1 MISSSGVVKLKCRN
15 IKLIKNAV
23 LIVMFSGATA
33 VFAGGPPAGMKMPT
47 PKADIYVVQKPTTL
61 PVTLKYPAT
70 IKAYK
75 RVQVVSRV
83 VGILESKY
91 FKEGQKVNEGD
102 LLYKIE
108 DDTYEARVEA
118 AKASLQMSEA
128 NLNNATRNW
137 KRIKKLFSQK
147 AVSADKRDNAL
158 FAYEQSLA
166 AVALAKA
173 QLKQAQ
179 IDLDYTKVKAP
190 ISGVVGLKQV
200 DVGDLVSNMP
210 PSRLVE
216 ITQKDKV
223 YVEFS
228 MPMSDYKK
236 IKNHI
241 WNIKDDNTLK
251 VNIEINGKVLKK
263 VGMVD
268 FIDVNTDNKT
278 SIVKMRAVFDNQDG
292 YLMPGQFVRV
302 ITNNIIQK
310 DIITIP
316 QKAVL
321 QNPLGTI
328 VFIEEHGHVD
338 IRPVVV
344 GDTSKDNFIV
354 NGGALKVGDK
364 VIVNNFF
371 RLKPGAEVVVDKI
384 INKQGN

>member
-1 MISSSGVVKLKCRN
+1 MKKTKLISSLLSATLM
-15 IKLIKNAV
+15 L
-23 LIVMFSGATA
+23 GATT
-33 VFAGGPPAGMKMPT
+33 VFAGGPPVGAHKMPI
-47 PKADIYVVQKPTTL
+47 PKADIYIVPNPAVL
-61 PVTLKYPAT
+61 PITLKYPAT
-70 IKAYK
+70 VKAYK
-75 RVQVVSRV
+75 KVQVVARAL
-83 VGILESKY
+83 GILEKKD
-91 FKEGQKVNEGD
+91 FREGQSVNKGD
-102 LLYKIE
+102 ALYEIE
-108 DDTYEARVEA
+108 DDIYKARVEA
-118 AKASLQMSEA
+118 AKASLEMSSA
-128 NLNNATRNW
+128 SLNNATRNW

-147 AVSADKRDNAL
+147 AVSSEKRDNAL
-158 FAYEQSLA
+158 SSYEQSLA
-166 AVALAKA
+166 AVSLAKA
-173 QLKQAQ
+173 QLKQAR
-179 IDLDYTKVKAP
+179 IDLGYTKVKAP
-190 ISGVVGLKQV
+190 ISGIIGLKQV
-200 DVGDLVSNMP
+200 DVGDLVSNTP
-210 PSRLVE
+210 PTKLVE

-223 YVEFS
+223 FVKFS

-251 VNIEINGKVLKK
+251 VNLEVNGKILKK

-310 DIITIP
+310 NIITIP
-316 QKAVL
+316 QKSVL

-328 VFIEEHGHVD
+328 VFVEEHGHVG

-344 GDTSKDNFIV
+344 GDTSRDNFIV

-371 RLKPGAEVVVDKI
+371 RLKPGAEVLVDKI
-384 INKQGN
+384 INKQGK